1 MEERSPSALT
11 PLRRTRSVLPLP
23 LLLQPPTYTTMTT
36 TICQVV
42 TIPRGKRGNTHCDG
56 RGDHGKVQSEPCCSA
71 VAKIDAG
78 GLFFAHPLHIFLL
91 AHGTICAGI
100 STTGGEED
108 EAPTQKGGGGGKGV
122 EGGEGYKWGR
132 SGAAAAYSIREDGAT
147 QK

>member
-78 GLFFAHPLHIFLL
+78 LVFFSRIPFPSSSSLMERSVPASP
-91 AHGTICAGI
+91 
-100 STTGGEED
+100 GEED
-108 EAPTQKGGGGGKGV
+108 EAPTQKGGGGKGV
-122 EGGEGYKWGR
+122 EGGEGYKWRR